1 MIVKASTS
9 KDTKAEGLRRLIAR
23 NSRRSRGAV
32 LVEYA
37 FLLTAVAIPVMIGI
51 SAGGMQ
57 MLSQYRNA
65 RTSLMSPIP

>member
-1 MIVKASTS
+1 MSVKTSASMNTAA
-9 KDTKAEGLRRLIAR
+9 DRLQAIISR
-23 NSRRSRGAV
+23 NRVRARGAV

-57 MLSQYRNA
+57 MLSQYRMA

>member
-1 MIVKASTS
+1 MSQNATQS
-9 KDTKAEGLRRLIAR
+9 KDSRDDRLRSIIAR
-23 NSRRSRGAV
+23 NRSRARGAV

-57 MLSQYRNA
+57 MLNNYRTA
-65 RTSLMSPIP
+65 RTSLMAPIP

>member
-1 MIVKASTS
+1 MSVKLA
-9 KDTKAEGLRRLIAR
+9 KKR
-23 NSRRSRGAV
+23 SRARGAV

-57 MLSQYRNA
+57 MLSQYRMA
-65 RTSLMSPIP
+65 RTSLMSPMP